1 MIQKCTAKDNIFSSI
16 RPPPEDRRCFK
27 DAHPEY
33 GSPGS
38 PGRSRC
44 SGAGGPRP
52 GCGPPPGSGPEWA
65 GCRSPPLRGY
75 GLNSG
80 ASNRSW
86 TKISRKQGLW
96 RSRDPHRPPCGRA
109 PKQEAVEIWDAR
121 PGRGLAVSVQ
131 IIPAQ
136 VPCVVHDPRPGV
148 QALGGKAGAV
158 SPHPPVII
166 VPGISVIGPA
176 VGIGHRRR
184 PVISQQMFHARS
196 PPSHRSMSGEARR
209 CLGRNETSPAI

>member
-1 MIQKCTAKDNIFSSI
+1 MIQKRTAKDNIFSSI
-16 RPPPEDRRCFK
+16 RPPPEDRRCFM

-75 GLNSG
+75 GRTQARQTG
-80 ASNRSW
+80 AGQNLPEAGPLAEPGPPPAPVWARS
-86 TKISRKQGLW
+86 
-96 RSRDPHRPPCGRA
+96 
-109 PKQEAVEIWDAR
+109 EA
-121 PGRGLAVSVQ
+121 
-131 IIPAQ
+131 
-136 VPCVVHDPRPGV
+136 GV